1 MQKVLDHA
9 VSDASLQKVASLAQ
23 RLSLLQSNDSSDLFI
38 SGTEING
45 SGDDLEFGANL
56 VFRPPSR
63 FRVDVSLEDEELLGE
78 ESTSPFSLL
87 QEGGYDCSEVTNYN
101 SAADGK
107 HFDLRWLR
115 NACDIIVKGSSL
127 QLPQDELAM
136 AICRV
141 LDSEKP
147 GDEVMFFQ
155 GFLTLS
161 R

>member
-1 MQKVLDHA
+1 M
-9 VSDASLQKVASLAQ
+9 
-23 RLSLLQSNDSSDLFI
+23 
-38 SGTEING
+38 
-45 SGDDLEFGANL
+45 
-56 VFRPPSR
+56 
-63 FRVDVSLEDEELLGE
+63 GE
-78 ESTSPFSLL
+78 ESISPFSLL

-107 HFDLRWLR
+107 HFDLLWLR
-115 NACDIIVKGSSL
+115 NAYDIIVKGSSL

-147 GDEVMFFQ
+147 GDEVMLFQ
-155 GFLTLS
+155 DFLTLS